1 MKKGE
6 MLTNIYLNF
15 ILVIVYYEEN
25 SGKYQIRKHIIQKE
39 REDRLRNLDF

>member
-15 ILVIVYYEEN
+15 MLVIVYYEEK

-39 REDRLRNLDF
+39 RDDRL

>member
-1 MKKGE
+1 MKKRE

-15 ILVIVYYEEN
+15 ILVIEYYEEK

-39 REDRLRNLDF
+39 RDDRL